1 MRYILLIILLFIIS
15 CDNIEPPRCQIESWI
30 IDDCGICRECEL
42 EECNWNETMNTC
54 GGCDND
60 LSSCTGCM
68 DPEAINTEVDMI
80 IHDGSTCDY
89 DNFINEP
96 DVSIFNNDAD
106 YANTAQVNTQITNT
120 VTKEFVEDLG
130 IDESKVTM
138 DAKLEEDLEIDSLG
152 IVEVVMAFE
161 DEFEI
166 EIDDE
171 ELADVKTVG
180 QAVNL
185 LHSKI

>member
-1 MRYILLIILLFIIS
+1 M
-15 CDNIEPPRCQIESWI
+15 ET
-30 IDDCGICRECEL
+30 
-42 EECNWNETMNTC
+42 NEVFEKVK
-54 GGCDND
+54 G
-60 LSSCTGCM
+60 L
-68 DPEAINTEVDMI
+68 
-80 IHDGSTCDY
+80 
-89 DNFINEP
+89 
-96 DVSIFNNDAD
+96 
-106 YANTAQVNTQITNT
+106 
-120 VTKEFVEDLG
+120 FVEDLG

-171 ELADVKTVG
+171 ELSDVSTVG

>member
-1 MRYILLIILLFIIS
+1 MEASEVFEKVKGLFI
-15 CDNIEPPRCQIESWI
+15 D
-30 IDDCGICRECEL
+30 
-42 EECNWNETMNTC
+42 
-54 GGCDND
+54 
-60 LSSCTGCM
+60 
-68 DPEAINTEVDMI
+68 
-80 IHDGSTCDY
+80 
-89 DNFINEP
+89 
-96 DVSIFNNDAD
+96 
-106 YANTAQVNTQITNT
+106 
-120 VTKEFVEDLG
+120 DLG

-161 DEFEI
+161 DEFDI

-171 ELADVKTVG
+171 ELADVSTVG

>member
-1 MRYILLIILLFIIS
+1 M
-15 CDNIEPPRCQIESWI
+15 EA
-30 IDDCGICRECEL
+30 
-42 EECNWNETMNTC
+42 
-54 GGCDND
+54 ND
-60 LSSCTGCM
+60 VFEKVKGL
-68 DPEAINTEVDMI
+68 
-80 IHDGSTCDY
+80 
-89 DNFINEP
+89 
-96 DVSIFNNDAD
+96 
-106 YANTAQVNTQITNT
+106 
-120 VTKEFVEDLG
+120 FVEDLG

-161 DEFEI
+161 DEFDI

-171 ELADVKTVG
+171 ELADVSTVG

>member
-1 MRYILLIILLFIIS
+1 M
-15 CDNIEPPRCQIESWI
+15 ET
-30 IDDCGICRECEL
+30 
-42 EECNWNETMNTC
+42 NEVFEKVK
-54 GGCDND
+54 G
-60 LSSCTGCM
+60 L
-68 DPEAINTEVDMI
+68 
-80 IHDGSTCDY
+80 
-89 DNFINEP
+89 
-96 DVSIFNNDAD
+96 
-106 YANTAQVNTQITNT
+106 
-120 VTKEFVEDLG
+120 FVEDLG

-161 DEFEI
+161 DEFGI

-171 ELADVKTVG
+171 ELADVSTVG

>member
-1 MRYILLIILLFIIS
+1 M
-15 CDNIEPPRCQIESWI
+15 EA
-30 IDDCGICRECEL
+30 
-42 EECNWNETMNTC
+42 NEVFEKVK
-54 GGCDND
+54 G
-60 LSSCTGCM
+60 L
-68 DPEAINTEVDMI
+68 
-80 IHDGSTCDY
+80 
-89 DNFINEP
+89 
-96 DVSIFNNDAD
+96 
-106 YANTAQVNTQITNT
+106 
-120 VTKEFVEDLG
+120 FVEDLG

-161 DEFEI
+161 DEFGI

-171 ELADVKTVG
+171 ERADVSTVG